1 MPKYKVGDKLKF
13 DYNYIHHGG
22 PDFFTIAKVFCKGEF
37 VPEMGWV
44 ARCDGYLLERK
55 PGVFEWDET
64 NAVDNE
70 KHGLIVE
77 LLASTQENISVN
89 NKYPHKCTRCDY
101 PAYVGAWD
109 IDCSNPNCPTKS

>member
-1 MPKYKVGDKLKF
+1 MDNQRPRQRIEAKCTDCG
-13 DYNYIHHGG
+13 NYRD
-22 PDFFTIAKVFCKGEF
+22 PSTATEQRPKGEF